1 MKMIYH
7 HLPYLLEQNYL
18 NPFNST
24 TTIAYRIPGREQI
37 VLKIC
42 DVPERKTAALV
53 NAKQT
58 WK

>member
-7 HLPYLLEQNYL
+7 HLPYLREQNYP
-18 NPFNST
+18 NIFNST
-24 TTIAYRIPGREQI
+24 TTIAYRIPGREQA

-42 DVPERKTAALV
+42 NVLEREAVALV